1 MALMI
6 LGSIALI
13 LGLSAILFV
22 AVLVA
27 NMEQTFIKYAVIMV
41 LLGVV
46 ALLAEP
52 FANFLVV
59 FINFITGRTHI

>member
-1 MALMI
+1 MILMI

-27 NMEQTFIKYAVIMV
+27 NMESTSMKYAITTV

-52 FANFLVV
+52 FANFMVT
-59 FINFITGRTHI
+59 FISFITGRTHI

>member
-1 MALMI
+1 MVLMI

-27 NMEQTFIKYAVIMV
+27 NMEQTFMKYAVIMV

-46 ALLAEP
+46 VLLAEP
-52 FANFLVV
+52 FANFLIA
-59 FINFITGRTHI
+59 FINSITGKTHI